1 MAAPVVFRDGLYNG
15 RSVREWLPDLVAAL
29 VEAADPLKIVL
40 FGSVAAGTEGHDSD
54 LDLLVVLP
62 HVGDK
67 LETLLELRRATAH
80 VPVPLDI
87 IPTDP
92 DEFARRGDEVGNVLR
107 PALRHGQVLHE
118 RSA

>member
-1 MAAPVVFRDGLYNG
+1 MAPPVVFRDGRYNG
-15 RSVREWLPDLVAAL
+15 RTAREWLPDVVAAL
-29 VEAADPLKIVL
+29 VIAADPLKIVL
-40 FGSVAAGTEGHDSD
+40 FGSVASGTEGRDSD

-62 HVGDK
+62 HVKDK
-67 LETLLELRRATAH
+67 FETMLELRRAAVD

-92 DEFARRGDEVGNVLR
+92 DEIALRGDEVGNVLR
-107 PALRHGQVLHE
+107 PALRHGRVLYE